1 MPEKGK
7 PRIFGERALE
17 VWTLGRNFY
26 RGGGR
31 WVEETE
37 GKGKGARPLLSPA
50 TLPWNKHG
58 SWVDDRELKT
68 VTCSPQ

>member
-7 PRIFGERALE
+7 PCIFGERALE

-26 RGGGR
+26 RGGSR

-50 TLPWNKHG
+50 TFTLEQTWKLG
-58 SWVDDRELKT
+58 GRSRA
-68 VTCSPQ
+68 

>member
-37 GKGKGARPLLSPA
+37 GKGKGTRPLLSPA
-50 TLPWNKHG
+50 TFIPEQTWKLG
-58 SWVDDRELKT
+58 GRSRA
-68 VTCSPQ
+68 